1 MPEFYYKKVVQHQ
14 NYKCTKLKTCP
25 IYNEK
30 LEVVKQT
37 LDEHENN
44 LKRVLDYIDSH
55 PGCHLRQIKNELKI
69 AMGTVQYHL
78 NNLERSGKIISE
90 RQNWFK
96 CYFISGLFKESERN
110 ILKVLNQETSRR
122 ILLFILERKKP
133 TQSEIVGE
141 LHMAAPSIHWHVK
154 RLVESQ
160 VILESKEGKYTRYQV
175 AGNSSQIIKILKQ
188 YHPSLWNKWS
198 DNIAEMFLSFGT
210 NEDKKNG

>member
-1 MPEFYYKKVVQHQ
+1 M
-14 NYKCTKLKTCP
+14 
-25 IYNEK
+25 
-30 LEVVKQT
+30 
-37 LDEHENN
+37 DEHENN

-69 AMGTVQYHL
+69 AMRTVQYHL

-110 ILKVLNQETSRR
+110 ILKVLNQETSRQ

-133 TQSEIVGE
+133 TQSEIVDE

-160 VILESKEGKYTRYQV
+160 VILESKEGKYTRYQIV
-175 AGNSSQIIKILKQ
+175 GNSSQIIKILKQ
-188 YHPSLWNKWS
+188 YHPSL
-198 DNIAEMFLSFGT
+198 
-210 NEDKKNG
+210 